1 MQKRKSHKKHWFL
14 GGMIILSIV
23 AGCIFYINDYY
34 RALPEAL
41 AVVAEP
47 AEGIIVT
54 EEKNDR
60 IIFEPEDAKAGL
72 IFYPGGKVQ
81 YEAYAPLMEALA
93 ERGIQCVL
101 LHMPANLAVLDMNV
115 AEGITEEYPDI
126 ENWYIGGH
134 SLGGSMAASYVAD
147 HTEEF
152 EGLILLASYSTAV
165 LQDSGLDVVSIYG
178 SEDEVLNLE
187 KYDKYCINLPKDFH
201 EEVIE
206 GGNHAYFGMYG
217 NQEGDGAA
225 IVTNEEQIQSTVDII
240 VERIIAE

>member
-23 AGCIFYINDYY
+23 AGCAFYVSDYY

-47 AEGIIVT
+47 AEGIIVA

-60 IIFEPEDAKAGL
+60 IVFEPEDAKAGL

-93 ERGIQCVL
+93 EEGILCVL
-101 LHMPANLAVLDMNV
+101 LHMPANLAVLDMNA
-115 AEGITEEYPDI
+115 AEGITAEYPDI
-126 ENWYIGGH
+126 EKWYIGGH
-134 SLGGSMAASYVAD
+134 SLGGSMAASYAAKNV
-147 HTEEF
+147 EEL
-152 EGLILLASYSTAV
+152 EGVILLASYSTAA

-178 SEDEVLNLE
+178 SNDRVLNLE
-187 KYDKYCINLPKDFH
+187 KYDKYRENLPEDFK

-206 GGNHAYFGMYG
+206 GGNHAYFGKYG
-217 NQEGDGAA
+217 FQEGDREATIA
-225 IVTNEEQIQSTVDII
+225 NENQIEATVDIVATEI
-240 VERIIAE
+240 LE